1 MNVVLPEKNRIKKKQ
16 LFIYISIIIICI
28 ISVIIAFYVQ
38 FYTRID
44 IAKFIGISQ
53 KDGLGSKTEE
63 QQQTI
68 KSEFNTIFNNTITN
82 DNDTNNSKKEEAD
95 KKIVYTK
102 YEKKETKL
110 NSYDLEVH
118 IPHINISGEV
128 VEKYN
133 QEIENIFV
141 DMAKKVLQ
149 SENNNVIYT
158 VEYVANIQDDILSV
172 MIKSNLKEGSKAQK
186 VIIQTYNYDL
196 RNNKEITLAEVL
208 KIEQLNENDVQNK
221 IKADIQTE
229 QKKAQDLK
237 SLGYNIYSRD
247 INSDIYSIEKST
259 EFYFTG
265 NILYVIYAYG
275 NQMATSEM
283 DIVVLWFW
291 GRSKKSFYININ
303 KKKKATLSGFF
314 QVHLRELHSI
324 TLYLIIN
331 GKNLI

>member
-1 MNVVLPEKNRIKKKQ
+1 MNVVLPEKNRIKKRQ

-186 VIIQTYNYDL
+186 VIIQTYNYDI

-208 KIEQLNENDVQNK
+208 KIEQLNENDVQNR
-221 IKADIQTE
+221 IKTDIQTE

-283 DIVVLWFW
+283 DIVVL
-291 GRSKKSFYININ
+291 
-303 KKKKATLSGFF
+303 
-314 QVHLRELHSI
+314 
-324 TLYLIIN
+324 
-331 GKNLI
+331 

>member
-186 VIIQTYNYDL
+186 VIIQTYNYDI

-208 KIEQLNENDVQNK
+208 KIEQLNENDVQNR
-221 IKADIQTE
+221 IKTDIQTE

-283 DIVVLWFW
+283 DIVVL
-291 GRSKKSFYININ
+291 
-303 KKKKATLSGFF
+303 
-314 QVHLRELHSI
+314 
-324 TLYLIIN
+324 
-331 GKNLI
+331 

>member
-1 MNVVLPEKNRIKKKQ
+1 MNVVLPEKNRIKKRQ

-82 DNDTNNSKKEEAD
+82 DNDTNNSKKEEED

-208 KIEQLNENDVQNK
+208 KIEQLNEKDVQNK
-221 IKADIQTE
+221 IKTDIQTE

-283 DIVVLWFW
+283 DIVVL
-291 GRSKKSFYININ
+291 
-303 KKKKATLSGFF
+303 
-314 QVHLRELHSI
+314 
-324 TLYLIIN
+324 
-331 GKNLI
+331 

>member
-1 MNVVLPEKNRIKKKQ
+1 MNVVLPEKNRIKKRQ

-247 INSDIYSIEKST
+247 INSDIYSIGKST

-265 NILYVIYAYG
+265 NTLYIIYAYG

-283 DIVVLWFW
+283 DIVIL
-291 GRSKKSFYININ
+291 
-303 KKKKATLSGFF
+303 
-314 QVHLRELHSI
+314 
-324 TLYLIIN
+324 
-331 GKNLI
+331 

>member
-53 KDGLGSKTEE
+53 KAGLGSKTEE

-128 VEKYN
+128 VKKYN

-221 IKADIQTE
+221 IKADIQKKK
-229 QKKAQDLK
+229 KKAQDLK

-283 DIVVLWFW
+283 DIVVL
-291 GRSKKSFYININ
+291 
-303 KKKKATLSGFF
+303 
-314 QVHLRELHSI
+314 
-324 TLYLIIN
+324 
-331 GKNLI
+331 

>member
-158 VEYVANIQDDILSV
+158 VEYVANIQDYILSV

-283 DIVVLWFW
+283 DIVVL
-291 GRSKKSFYININ
+291 
-303 KKKKATLSGFF
+303 
-314 QVHLRELHSI
+314 
-324 TLYLIIN
+324 
-331 GKNLI
+331 

>member
-1 MNVVLPEKNRIKKKQ
+1 MNVVLPEKNRIKKTQ

-283 DIVVLWFW
+283 DIVVL
-291 GRSKKSFYININ
+291 
-303 KKKKATLSGFF
+303 
-314 QVHLRELHSI
+314 
-324 TLYLIIN
+324 
-331 GKNLI
+331 

>member
-1 MNVVLPEKNRIKKKQ
+1 MNVVLPEKNRIKKRQ

-158 VEYVANIQDDILSV
+158 VEYVANIQDGI
-172 MIKSNLKEGSKAQK
+172 
-186 VIIQTYNYDL
+186 

-265 NILYVIYAYG
+265 NTLYIIYAYG

-283 DIVVLWFW
+283 DIVIL
-291 GRSKKSFYININ
+291 
-303 KKKKATLSGFF
+303 
-314 QVHLRELHSI
+314 
-324 TLYLIIN
+324 
-331 GKNLI
+331 

>member
-1 MNVVLPEKNRIKKKQ
+1 MNVVLPEKNRIKKRQ

-28 ISVIIAFYVQ
+28 ISVVIAFYVQ

-44 IAKFIGISQ
+44 IAKLIGISQ
-53 KDGLGSKTEE
+53 EDGLGSKTEE

-95 KKIVYTK
+95 KKLVYTK

-141 DMAKKVLQ
+141 DMARKVLQ

-158 VEYVANIQDDILSV
+158 VEYVANIQDDILSL

-247 INSDIYSIEKST
+247 INSDIYSIEKTT

-265 NILYVIYAYG
+265 NTLYIIYAYG
-275 NQMATSEM
+275 NQTATSEM
-283 DIVVLWFW
+283 DIVIL
-291 GRSKKSFYININ
+291 
-303 KKKKATLSGFF
+303 
-314 QVHLRELHSI
+314 
-324 TLYLIIN
+324 
-331 GKNLI
+331 

>member
-1 MNVVLPEKNRIKKKQ
+1 MNVVLPEKNRIKKRQ

-38 FYTRID
+38 FYTRIN

-208 KIEQLNENDVQNK
+208 KIEQLNENDVQNR
-221 IKADIQTE
+221 IKTDIQTE

-265 NILYVIYAYG
+265 NTLYIIYAYG

-283 DIVVLWFW
+283 DIVIL
-291 GRSKKSFYININ
+291 
-303 KKKKATLSGFF
+303 
-314 QVHLRELHSI
+314 
-324 TLYLIIN
+324 
-331 GKNLI
+331 

>member
-1 MNVVLPEKNRIKKKQ
+1 MNVVLPEKNRIKKRQ

-38 FYTRID
+38 FYTRIN

-283 DIVVLWFW
+283 DIVVL
-291 GRSKKSFYININ
+291 
-303 KKKKATLSGFF
+303 
-314 QVHLRELHSI
+314 
-324 TLYLIIN
+324 
-331 GKNLI
+331 